1 MGKKNVFEVET
12 ESPKKV
18 LSEREKSWLDEEV
31 EIEFYNMEE
40 PGMTNKF
47 PYGTTK
53 NFKVYTLFHGGR
65 YKLPRKVVQHIESR
79 QTPMWKWQPDGSG
92 QMTKK
97 MIGMKPR
104 FQCRQVF
111 A

>member
-1 MGKKNVFEVET
+1 MSKRNDFSVEV

-18 LSEREKSWLDEEV
+18 VSEREKEWLEEEI
-31 EIEFYNMEE
+31 EIEFHNLEE
-40 PGMTNKF
+40 PGMMNKF

-53 NFKVYTLFHGGR
+53 NFKTYTLIPGGR

-79 QTPMWKWQPDGSG
+79 QTPMWKWMPDGMG
-92 QMTKK
+92 AMAKK
-97 MIGMKPR
+97 LVGMKPR
-104 FQCRQVF
+104 FQCRQVY